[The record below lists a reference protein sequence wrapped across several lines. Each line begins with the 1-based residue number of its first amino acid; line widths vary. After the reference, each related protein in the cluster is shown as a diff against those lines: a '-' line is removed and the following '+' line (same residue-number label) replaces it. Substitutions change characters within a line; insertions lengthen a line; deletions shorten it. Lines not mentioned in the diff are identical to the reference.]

1 MAEAKKNILTPDGL
15 KALEDELQELKVVRV
30 KRSHRRSK
38 KQENRATYQRT
49 QNMMQQK
56 TNREIWKPVS
66 KRLKRS

>member
-38 KQENRATYQRT
+38 KQENRVTYQRT
-49 QNMMQQK
+49 RNMMQPK
-56 TNREIWKPVS
+56 MNSVTWKHVS
-66 KRLKRS
+66 KRSKRS